1 MSSGLII
8 ITVCLALGLI
18 GSGLGYLYVEWKN
31 KKEKR
36 KEDKLSPTKKDL
48 FDNSVIYKKLGIIKF
63 KEWNKNASG
72 IVLAS
77 GLYKSSN
84 KINNNFVLKNLKK
97 NFLKTTS
104 LKKINLEDLVI
115 TKSEQKSAIVIAP
128 PGTGKTQALLLPT
141 IVYNAYC
148 KDKPNMII
156 TDPKPEILNQT
167 MGHLLKN
174 GYKIINLSTIDISI
188 GENQYL
194 TDFWNPLDQVIFY
207 HKQLLSTNNELEI
220 QKLQSKIANEI
231 SFLIEIL
238 GDKKNKKS
246 KDVEYFEN
254 GSLLLIKFF
263 ISLML
268 LKVELGEWNYE
279 KINFKN
285 LLDNVNSFDLSKSIQ
300 FVKTI
305 NANEYLEKTYK
316 SLGFLN
322 LYLAWIQEGEQN
334 LKSFKTGAATKL
346 SIFDSNYL
354 NLLTSKSTFNID
366 EIIKSK
372 QPYAI
377 FLTINTSSTATS
389 SENKILNIYLELI
402 NKKIDYYKKIN
413 NEFKEKIFWWML
425 DEIGN
430 LEPLNFLSSII
441 QFGRSNNIFALPIFQ
456 SEDQIKSKYSSSIL
470 NSSEYRILF
479 TNDNTTLAKTIVDTE
494 GQREVTLKNNN
505 VIKVNKIN
513 ISDITNI
520 PKGYIGLWTFKN
532 DESDKVFSFLPI
544 VYYYMINNKEIN
556 NINNVINSAYLL
568 SPYKEIINIQKLTN
582 IFDIINKKNKN
593 EESYSTNKTLKIKS
607 PFKNEELIKTNDT
620 IFEDSDIN
628 KSKFNTI
635 NIDVPILAKESNN
648 SKNIEDLILKPFY
661 LTYKKLN
668 ITDTT
673 INNNVQ
679 NKLIYLNGLFNHLK
693 QLKIIKPDAP
703 KLQQL
708 QSAYLKL
715 QNYIKTQLNK
725 SFNLKELDNFIKQIK
740 VNGVNIYYEK
750 NF

>member
-8 ITVCLALGLI
+8 GAVCLALGLI
-18 GSGLGYLYVEWKN
+18 ASGIGYIYVELKN
-31 KKEKR
+31 NKAKN

-48 FDNSVIYKKLGIIKF
+48 FDNSIAYKKLGIIKF
-63 KEWNKNASG
+63 KDWNKNSSG
-72 IVLAS
+72 IVLAA
-77 GLYKSSN
+77 GVYKSSS
-84 KINNNFVLKNLKK
+84 KINNKFVLKNLKK
-97 NFLKTTS
+97 NFSRTKN
-104 LKKINLEDLVI
+104 LKKIDLEDLVI
-115 TKSEQKSAIVIAP
+115 TKSEQKSAVVIAP

-156 TDPKPEILNQT
+156 TDPKPEILSQT

-188 GENQYL
+188 DENNYL

-238 GDKKNKKS
+238 GDKKKKRS
-246 KDVEYFEN
+246 KDTEYFED

-268 LKVELGEWNYE
+268 LKVEIGEWNYE

-285 LLDNVNSFDLSKSIQ
+285 LLDNVNSFDLFKSIE

-305 NANEYLEKTYK
+305 NANTNLDKTYK

-366 EIIKSK
+366 EIILSK

-413 NEFKEKIFWWML
+413 DDFKQKIFWWML

-430 LEPLNFLSSII
+430 LEPLNFLSNII

-456 SEDQIKSKYSSSIL
+456 SEDQIKSKYSNSII

-479 TNDNTTLAKTIVDTE
+479 TNDNTTLAKTIVETE
-494 GQREVTLKNNN
+494 GQREVKLKNNN

-520 PKGYIGLWTFKN
+520 PKGYIGLWTFKS
-532 DESDKVFSFLPI
+532 DDSDKVFSFFPT

-556 NINNVINSAYLL
+556 NIKNVLNSAYLL
-568 SPYKEIINIQKLTN
+568 SPYKEIINMQKLIN
-582 IFDIINKKNKN
+582 YFDIVNKN
-593 EESYSTNKTLKIKS
+593 VNSKQDNKPNQTFKIKS
-607 PFKNEELIKTNDT
+607 PLQNEELIKTNEIINDN
-620 IFEDSDIN
+620 DID
-628 KSKFNTI
+628 KSSFNNI
-635 NIDVPILAKESNN
+635 NVDVPILIKEPTIT
-648 SKNIEDLILKPFY
+648 KNIEDLIPKTFY

-668 ITDTT
+668 INDKQTDT
-673 INNNVQ
+673 IIK

-693 QLKIIKPDAP
+693 QYQEIKPNSP

-708 QSAYLKL
+708 QAAYLKL

-725 SFNLKELDNFIKQIK
+725 SFNLNELENFIKQIK
-740 VNGVNIYYEK
+740 ISGVNIYYEK
-750 NF
+750 KF

>member
-8 ITVCLALGLI
+8 AAVCLSLALI
-18 GSGLGYLYVEWKN
+18 GSGVGYLYVEWKG
-31 KKEKR
+31 KKAKN

-48 FDNSVIYKKLGIIKF
+48 FDNSLTYKKLGIIKF
-63 KEWNKNASG
+63 KDWSKNSSG
-72 IVLAS
+72 IVLAA

-84 KINNNFVLKNLKK
+84 KINNKFVLKNLKK
-97 NFLKTTS
+97 NFAKTMQ
-104 LKKINLEDLVI
+104 LKKIDLEDLVI
-115 TKSEQKSAIVIAP
+115 TKSEQKSAVVIAP

-174 GYKIINLSTIDISI
+174 GYKIINLSTIDISV
-188 GENQYL
+188 GENNYL

-207 HKQLLSTNNELEI
+207 HKQLLSTDNDLEI

-238 GDKKNKKS
+238 GDKKKKRS
-246 KDVEYFEN
+246 KDTEYFED

-268 LKVELGEWNYE
+268 LKVELGDWSYE

-285 LLDNVNSFDLSKSIQ
+285 LLDNVNSFDLFKSIE

-305 NANEYLEKTYK
+305 NAKEHLDKTYK

-366 EIIKSK
+366 EIILSK

-402 NKKIDYYKKIN
+402 NKKIDYYKKIDD
-413 NEFKEKIFWWML
+413 EFRKKIFWWML

-456 SEDQIKSKYSSSIL
+456 SEDQIRSKYSSSII

-479 TNDNTTLAKTIVDTE
+479 TNDNTTLAKTIVETE

-520 PKGYIGLWTFKN
+520 PKGYIGLWTFKS
-532 DESDKVFSFLPI
+532 DDDDKVFSFFPT

-556 NINNVINSAYLL
+556 NVKNVINSAYLL
-568 SPYKEIINIQKLTN
+568 TPYKEIINMQKLIN
-582 IFDIINKKNKN
+582 YFDIANKKVN
-593 EESYSTNKTLKIKS
+593 STTTISQPLKIKS
-607 PFKNEELIKTNDT
+607 PFKTEELIKTNEN
-620 IFEDSDIN
+620 IFEDNDID
-628 KSKFNTI
+628 KSNFNNI
-635 NIDVPILAKESNN
+635 NVDVPILTKEPSS
-648 SKNIEDLILKPFY
+648 SKNIEDLIPKAFY

-673 INNNVQ
+673 TDTNVQ

-693 QLKIIKPDAP
+693 QLRNIQADSP

-708 QSAYLKL
+708 QAAYVKL

-725 SFNLKELDNFIKQIK
+725 HFVLKELENFIKQIK
-740 VNGVNIYYEK
+740 LNGVNIYYEK
-750 NF
+750 KF